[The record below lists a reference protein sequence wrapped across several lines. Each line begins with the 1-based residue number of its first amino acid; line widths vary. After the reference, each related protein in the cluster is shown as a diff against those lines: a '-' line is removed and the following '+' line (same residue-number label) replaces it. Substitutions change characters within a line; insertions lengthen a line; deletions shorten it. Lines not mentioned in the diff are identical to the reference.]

1 MYVVYRE
8 REALSKFRVLIFL
21 DTDNYDKSNI
31 AWYIDR
37 WHRSDVGI
45 EFVTIDDPAID
56 TLDPKRYTAFYIVPQ
71 QRKFRQEIRRRFK
84 ERTGVDL
91 HVEMYSTMKLCVE
104 EIMMRK

>member
-8 REALSKFRVLIFL
+8 RENLSKFRVLVFL

-45 EFVTIDDPAID
+45 EFVTIDDPAMD

-104 EIMMRK
+104 KTMLRK

>member
-1 MYVVYRE
+1 MNIIYGEKQLYGNYRI
-8 REALSKFRVLIFL
+8 LVFL
-21 DTDNYDKSNI
+21 DDDKYDKSNI
-31 AWYIDR
+31 LWYIRHMYQHDPE
-37 WHRSDVGI
+37 V
-45 EFVTIDDPAID
+45 EFVTIDDAAID